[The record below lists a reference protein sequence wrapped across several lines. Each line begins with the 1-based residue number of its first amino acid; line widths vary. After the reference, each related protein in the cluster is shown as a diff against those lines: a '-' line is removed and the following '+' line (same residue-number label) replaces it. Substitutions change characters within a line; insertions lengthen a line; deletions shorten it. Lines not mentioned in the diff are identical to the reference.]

1 MVATSEAG
9 CGGGDEA
16 GPEQVGLEATSSE
29 AGCGGGDDS
38 IPMILQKRMEKLLL
52 TPLMKGL
59 KLMWKGVE

>member
-1 MVATSEAG
+1 MKLVVEGETRQAPNKLVWKLPLPRLAAVVEMN
-9 CGGGDEA
+9 
-16 GPEQVGLEATSSE
+16 
-29 AGCGGGDDS
+29 S